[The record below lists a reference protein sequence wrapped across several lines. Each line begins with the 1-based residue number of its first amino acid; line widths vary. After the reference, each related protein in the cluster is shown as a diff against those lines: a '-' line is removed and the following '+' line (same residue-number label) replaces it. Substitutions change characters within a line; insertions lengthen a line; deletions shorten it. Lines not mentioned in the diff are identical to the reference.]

1 MKDKIYKAYKFRIY
15 PTNAQINFLNK
26 QFGAVRFIY
35 NYFLNQRDTQ
45 FKKTG
50 KSDNYYAQTK
60 TLKFMK
66 EQEEFKWLKEINSQT
81 CQQALQHLDAAYLKF
96 FRKETAFPRFKKKK
110 NYQSFCVPQHFKIL
124 EKGITIPKLKS
135 QIKCKF
141 HRKIIGEVKSLT
153 ISETPTGK
161 YFVSILVEQ
170 ENEYKQTIEGKIGID
185 LGIKDFITLSDG
197 TKYSFSVS
205 KKTKKLK
212 KLQHYY
218 SKKQKGSKRKEKLR
232 LRIARLNEKIAN
244 FRRDFQHKLSNK
256 LTNEYQTVCL
266 ESLRVKNMMKNH
278 KFAKAIGEV
287 GWYNFV
293 SMLQYKGKWKGCDIT
308 QIDQFYP
315 SSKTCSVCNWKKED
329 LKLSERSWKCP
340 NCGTEHDRDVNAA
353 RNILTYGLS
362 LKSISSGTEDYKRRE
377 AKKVSQKDREELR
390 RSVEDARTSA

>member
-15 PTNAQINFLNK
+15 PTKIQVDFLNK

-45 FKKTG
+45 FKETG

-60 TLKFMK
+60 ALKLMK
-66 EQEEFKWLKEINSQT
+66 WQEEFKWLKEINSQT
-81 CQQALQHLDAAYLKF
+81 CQQALQCLDAAYLKF

-124 EKGITIPKLKS
+124 EKGIIIPKLKS

-141 HRKIIGEVKSLT
+141 HREIVGEVKSLT
-153 ISETPTGK
+153 ISKTPIGK
-161 YFVSILVEQ
+161 HFVSILVEQ
-170 ENEYKQTIEGKIGID
+170 KNEYKQTSEGKIGID
-185 LGIKDFITLSDG
+185 LGIKDFVTLSDG

-232 LRIARLNEKIAN
+232 LRIARIYEKIAN
-244 FRRDFQHKLSNK
+244 SRRDFQHKLSTK
-256 LTNEYQTVCL
+256 LTNEYQTICL
-266 ESLRVKNMMKNH
+266 ETLRVKNMMKNH
-278 KFAKAIGEV
+278 KLARAIGEAS
-287 GWYNFV
+287 WYSFV
-293 SMLQYKGKWKGCDIT
+293 NMLQYKGKWKGCDII

-315 SSKTCSVCNWKKED
+315 SSKTCSRCNWKKEN
-329 LKLSERSWKCP
+329 LKLSERSWVCP
-340 NCGTEHDRDVNAA
+340 KCGTIHDRDINAA
-353 RNILTYGLS
+353 KNILTYGLS
-362 LKSISSGTEDYKRRE
+362 LKSISSGTEDYKRGEVKRG
-377 AKKVSQKDREELR
+377 S
-390 RSVEDARTSA
+390 SRTSKVAS

>member
-15 PTNAQINFLNK
+15 PNKIQIDFLNK

-45 FKKTG
+45 FKETG
-50 KSDNYYAQTK
+50 KSDSYYAQTK
-60 TLKFMK
+60 ALKLMK
-66 EQEEFKWLKEINSQT
+66 GQEEFKWLKEINSQT
-81 CQQALQHLDAAYLKF
+81 CQQALQCLDAAYLKF

-124 EKGITIPKLKS
+124 EKGIIIPKLKS

-141 HRKIIGEVKSLT
+141 YREIIGEVKSLT
-153 ISETPTGK
+153 ISKTLTGK

-170 ENEYKQTIEGKIGID
+170 KNEYKQTSEGKIGID
-185 LGIKDFITLSDG
+185 LGIKDFVTLSDG

-232 LRIARLNEKIAN
+232 LRIARLNEKIVN
-244 FRRDFQHKLSNK
+244 SRRDFQHKLSNK
-256 LTNEYQTVCL
+256 LTDEYQTICL
-266 ESLRVKNMMKNH
+266 ESLKVRNMMKNH
-278 KFAKAIGEV
+278 KLAGAIGEAS
-287 GWYNFV
+287 WYSFV
-293 SMLQYKGKWKGCDIT
+293 NMLQYKGKWKGCDII

-315 SSKTCSVCNWKKED
+315 SSKTCSCCNWKKEN
-329 LKLSERSWKCP
+329 LKLSERSWICP
-340 NCGTEHDRDVNAA
+340 NCGTEHDRDINAA
-353 RNILTYGLS
+353 KNILTYGLS
-362 LKSISSGTEDYKRRE
+362 LKSISSGTEDNKRR
-377 AKKVSQKDREELR
+377 KVKRGS
-390 RSVEDARTSA
+390 SRTSKVAS

>member
-15 PTNAQINFLNK
+15 PTKIQIDFLNK

-45 FKKTG
+45 FKETG
-50 KSDNYYAQTK
+50 KSDSYYAQTK
-60 TLKFMK
+60 ALKLMK
-66 EQEEFKWLKEINSQT
+66 GQEEFKWLKEINSQT
-81 CQQALQHLDAAYLKF
+81 CQQALQCLDAAYLKF

-124 EKGITIPKLKS
+124 EKGIIIPKLKS

-141 HRKIIGEVKSLT
+141 YREIIGEVKSLT
-153 ISETPTGK
+153 ISKTLTGK

-170 ENEYKQTIEGKIGID
+170 KNEYKQTSEGKIGID
-185 LGIKDFITLSDG
+185 LGIKDFVTLSDG

-232 LRIARLNEKIAN
+232 LRIAKLNEKIAN
-244 FRRDFQHKLSNK
+244 SRRDFQHKLSTK
-256 LTNEYQTVCL
+256 LTNEYQTICL
-266 ESLRVKNMMKNH
+266 ETLRVKNMMKNH
-278 KFAKAIGEV
+278 KLARAIGEAS
-287 GWYNFV
+287 WYSFV
-293 SMLQYKGKWKGCDIT
+293 NMLQYKGKWKGCDII

-315 SSKTCSVCNWKKED
+315 SSKTCSFCNWKKEN
-329 LKLSERSWKCP
+329 LKLSERSWICP
-340 NCGTEHDRDVNAA
+340 NCGTEHDRDINAA
-353 RNILTYGLS
+353 KNILIYGLS

-377 AKKVSQKDREELR
+377 VKKSLKKTE
-390 RSVEDARTSA
+390 SSFVEA

>member
-15 PTNAQINFLNK
+15 PTKIQIDFLNK

-45 FKKTG
+45 FKETG
-50 KSDNYYAQTK
+50 KSDSYYAQTK
-60 TLKFMK
+60 ALKLMK
-66 EQEEFKWLKEINSQT
+66 GQEEFKWLKEINSQT
-81 CQQALQHLDAAYLKF
+81 CQQALQCLDAAYLKF

-124 EKGITIPKLKS
+124 EKGIIIPKLKS

-141 HRKIIGEVKSLT
+141 YREIIGEVKSLT
-153 ISETPTGK
+153 ISKTLTGK

-170 ENEYKQTIEGKIGID
+170 KNEYKQTSEGKIGID
-185 LGIKDFITLSDG
+185 LGIKDFVTLSDG

-232 LRIARLNEKIAN
+232 LRIARLNEKIVN
-244 FRRDFQHKLSNK
+244 SRRDFQHKLSNK
-256 LTNEYQTVCL
+256 LTNEYQTICL
-266 ESLRVKNMMKNH
+266 ESLKVRNMMKNH
-278 KFAKAIGEV
+278 KLAGAIGEAS
-287 GWYNFV
+287 WYSFV
-293 SMLQYKGKWKGCDIT
+293 NMLQYKGKWKGCDII

-315 SSKTCSVCNWKKED
+315 SSKTCSYCNWKKEN
-329 LKLSERSWKCP
+329 LKLSERSWICP
-340 NCGTEHDRDVNAA
+340 NCGTEHDRDINAA
-353 RNILTYGLS
+353 KNILTYGLS
-362 LKSISSGTEDYKRRE
+362 LKSISSGTEDNKRRE
-377 AKKVSQKDREELR
+377 VKRGS
-390 RSVEDARTSA
+390 SRTSKVAS

>member
-15 PTNAQINFLNK
+15 PTKIQVDFLNK

-45 FKKTG
+45 FKETG

-60 TLKFMK
+60 ALKLMK
-66 EQEEFKWLKEINSQT
+66 WQEEFKWLKEINSQT
-81 CQQALQHLDAAYLKF
+81 CQQALQCLDAAYLKF

-124 EKGITIPKLKS
+124 EKGIIIPKLKS

-141 HRKIIGEVKSLT
+141 YREIIGEVKSLT
-153 ISETPTGK
+153 ISKTLTGK

-170 ENEYKQTIEGKIGID
+170 KNEYKQTSEGKIGID
-185 LGIKDFITLSDG
+185 LGIKDFVTLSDG

-244 FRRDFQHKLSNK
+244 SRRDFQHKLSTK
-256 LTNEYQTVCL
+256 LTNEYQTICL
-266 ESLRVKNMMKNH
+266 ESLKVRNMMKNH
-278 KFAKAIGEV
+278 KLARAIGEAS
-287 GWYNFV
+287 WYSFV
-293 SMLQYKGKWKGCDIT
+293 NMLQYKGKWKGCDII

-315 SSKTCSVCNWKKED
+315 SSKTCSRCNWKKEN
-329 LKLSERSWKCP
+329 LKLSERSWVCP
-340 NCGTEHDRDVNAA
+340 KCGTIHDRDINAA
-353 RNILTYGLS
+353 KNILTYGLS
-362 LKSISSGTEDYKRRE
+362 LKSISSGTEDYKRGEVKRG
-377 AKKVSQKDREELR
+377 S
-390 RSVEDARTSA
+390 SRTSKVAS

>member
-15 PTNAQINFLNK
+15 PTKIQIDFLNK

-45 FKKTG
+45 FKETG
-50 KSDNYYAQTK
+50 KSDSYYAQTK
-60 TLKFMK
+60 ALKLMK
-66 EQEEFKWLKEINSQT
+66 GQEEFKWLKEINSQT
-81 CQQALQHLDAAYLKF
+81 CQQALQCLDAAYLKF

-124 EKGITIPKLKS
+124 EKGIIIPKLKS

-141 HRKIIGEVKSLT
+141 YREIIGEVKSLT
-153 ISETPTGK
+153 ISKTLTGK

-170 ENEYKQTIEGKIGID
+170 KNEYKQTSEGKIGID
-185 LGIKDFITLSDG
+185 LGIKDFVTLSDG

-244 FRRDFQHKLSNK
+244 SRRDFQHKLSNK
-256 LTNEYQTVCL
+256 LTNEYQTICL
-266 ESLRVKNMMKNH
+266 ESLKVRNMMKNH
-278 KFAKAIGEV
+278 KLARAIGEAS
-287 GWYNFV
+287 WYSFV
-293 SMLQYKGKWKGCDIT
+293 NMLQYKGKWKGCDII

-315 SSKTCSVCNWKKED
+315 SSKTCSCCNWKKEN
-329 LKLSERSWKCP
+329 LKLSDRSWTCP
-340 NCGTEHDRDVNAA
+340 KCGTIHDRDINAA
-353 RNILTYGLS
+353 KNILTYGLS
-362 LKSISSGTEDYKRRE
+362 LKSISSGPEDNKRRE
-377 AKKVSQKDREELR
+377 VKRGS
-390 RSVEDARTSA
+390 SRTSKVAS

>member
-15 PTNAQINFLNK
+15 PTKIQIDFLNK

-45 FKKTG
+45 FKETG
-50 KSDNYYAQTK
+50 KSDSYYAQTK
-60 TLKFMK
+60 ALKLMK
-66 EQEEFKWLKEINSQT
+66 GQEEFKWLKEINSQT
-81 CQQALQHLDAAYLKF
+81 CQQALQCLDAAYLKF

-124 EKGITIPKLKS
+124 EKGIIIPKLKS

-141 HRKIIGEVKSLT
+141 YREIIGEVKSLT
-153 ISETPTGK
+153 ISKTLTRK

-170 ENEYKQTIEGKIGID
+170 KNEYKQTSEGKIGID
-185 LGIKDFITLSDG
+185 LGIKDFVTLSDG

-232 LRIARLNEKIAN
+232 LRIAKLNEKIAN
-244 FRRDFQHKLSNK
+244 SRRDFQHKLSTK
-256 LTNEYQTVCL
+256 LTNEYQTICL
-266 ESLRVKNMMKNH
+266 ETLRVKNMMKNH
-278 KFAKAIGEV
+278 KLARAIGEAS
-287 GWYNFV
+287 WYSFV
-293 SMLQYKGKWKGCDIT
+293 NMLQYKGKWKGCDII

-315 SSKTCSVCNWKKED
+315 SSKTCSHCNWKKEN
-329 LKLSERSWKCP
+329 LKLSERSWICPKC
-340 NCGTEHDRDVNAA
+340 GMIHDRDINAA
-353 RNILTYGLS
+353 KNILTYGLS
-362 LKSISSGTEDYKRRE
+362 LKSISSGTEDNKRGEVKRG
-377 AKKVSQKDREELR
+377 S
-390 RSVEDARTSA
+390 SRTSKVAS

>member
-15 PTNAQINFLNK
+15 PNKIQIDFLNK

-45 FKKTG
+45 FKETG
-50 KSDNYYAQTK
+50 KSDSYYAQTK
-60 TLKFMK
+60 ALKLMK
-66 EQEEFKWLKEINSQT
+66 RQEEFKWLKEINSQT
-81 CQQALQHLDAAYLKF
+81 CQQALQCLDAAYLKF
-96 FRKETAFPRFKKKK
+96 FRKETAFPKFKKKK

-124 EKGITIPKLKS
+124 EKGIIIPKLKS

-141 HRKIIGEVKSLT
+141 HREIIGEVKSLT
-153 ISETPTGK
+153 ISKTLTGK

-170 ENEYKQTIEGKIGID
+170 KNEYKQTSEGKIGID
-185 LGIKDFITLSDG
+185 LGIKDFVTLSDG
-197 TKYSFSVS
+197 TKYSFSVF

-218 SKKQKGSKRKEKLR
+218 SKKQKDLKRKEKLR
-232 LRIARLNEKIAN
+232 LRIARIYEKITN
-244 FRRDFQHKLSNK
+244 SRLDFQHKLSNK
-256 LTNEYQTVCL
+256 LTSEYQTICL

-278 KFAKAIGEV
+278 KLARAIGEAS
-287 GWYNFV
+287 WYSFIN
-293 SMLQYKGKWKGCDIT
+293 MLQYKGKWKGCDII

-329 LKLSERSWKCP
+329 LKLSERSWICP
-340 NCGTEHDRDVNAA
+340 NCGTEHNRDINAA
-353 RNILTYGLS
+353 KNILTYGLS

-377 AKKVSQKDREELR
+377 VKKSLKKTE
-390 RSVEDARTSA
+390 SSFVEA

>member
-15 PTNAQINFLNK
+15 PTKIQVDFLNK

-45 FKKTG
+45 FKETG

-60 TLKFMK
+60 ALKLMK
-66 EQEEFKWLKEINSQT
+66 WQEEFKWLKEINSQT
-81 CQQALQHLDAAYLKF
+81 CQQALQCLDAAYLKF

-124 EKGITIPKLKS
+124 EKGIIIPKLKS

-141 HRKIIGEVKSLT
+141 YREIIGEVKSLT
-153 ISETPTGK
+153 ISKTLTGK
-161 YFVSILVEQ
+161 YFVSILTEQ
-170 ENEYKQTIEGKIGID
+170 KNTYDQTLKGEIGID
-185 LGIKDFITLSDG
+185 LGIKDFVTLSDG

-232 LRIARLNEKIAN
+232 LRIARIYEKIAN
-244 FRRDFQHKLSNK
+244 SRRDFQHKLSNK
-256 LTNEYQTVCL
+256 LTNEYQTICL
-266 ESLRVKNMMKNH
+266 ESLKVRNMMKNH
-278 KFAKAIGEV
+278 KLARAIGEAS
-287 GWYNFV
+287 WYSFV
-293 SMLQYKGKWKGCDIT
+293 NMLQYKGKWKGCDII

-315 SSKTCSVCNWKKED
+315 SSKTCSRCNWKKEN
-329 LKLSERSWKCP
+329 LKLSERSWVCP
-340 NCGTEHDRDVNAA
+340 KCGTIHDRDINAA
-353 RNILTYGLS
+353 KNILTYGLS
-362 LKSISSGTEDYKRRE
+362 LKSISSGTEDNKRRE
-377 AKKVSQKDREELR
+377 VKRGS
-390 RSVEDARTSA
+390 SRTSKVAS

>member
-15 PTNAQINFLNK
+15 PTKIQIDFLNK

-45 FKKTG
+45 FKETG
-50 KSDNYYAQTK
+50 KSDNYFTQTK
-60 TLKFMK
+60 TLKLMK
-66 EQEEFKWLKEINSQT
+66 GQEEFKWLKEINSQT
-81 CQQALQHLDAAYLKF
+81 CQQALQCLDAAYLKF

-124 EKGITIPKLKS
+124 EKGIIIPKLKS
-135 QIKCKF
+135 QIRCKF
-141 HRKIIGEVKSLT
+141 YREIIGEVKSLT
-153 ISETPTGK
+153 ISKTLTRK

-170 ENEYKQTIEGKIGID
+170 KNGYKQTSEGKIGID
-185 LGIKDFITLSDG
+185 LGIKDFVTLSDG

-244 FRRDFQHKLSNK
+244 SRRDFQHKLSAK
-256 LTNEYQTVCL
+256 LTNEYQTICL
-266 ESLRVKNMMKNH
+266 ETLRVKNMMKNH
-278 KFAKAIGEV
+278 KLARAIGEAS
-287 GWYNFV
+287 WYSFV
-293 SMLQYKGKWKGCDIT
+293 NMLQYKGKWKGCDII

-315 SSKTCSVCNWKKED
+315 SSKTCSRCNWKKEN
-329 LKLSERSWKCP
+329 LKLSERSWICP
-340 NCGTEHDRDVNAA
+340 KCGTIHDRDINAA
-353 RNILTYGLS
+353 KNILTYGLS
-362 LKSISSGTEDYKRRE
+362 LKSISSGTEDYKRGEVKRG
-377 AKKVSQKDREELR
+377 S
-390 RSVEDARTSA
+390 SRTSKVAS

>member
-15 PTNAQINFLNK
+15 PTKIQIDFLNK

-45 FKKTG
+45 FKETG
-50 KSDNYYAQTK
+50 KSDSYYAQTK
-60 TLKFMK
+60 ALKLMK
-66 EQEEFKWLKEINSQT
+66 GQEEFKWLKEINSQT
-81 CQQALQHLDAAYLKF
+81 CQQALQCLDAAYLKF

-124 EKGITIPKLKS
+124 EKGIIIPKLKS

-141 HRKIIGEVKSLT
+141 YREIIGEVKSLT
-153 ISETPTGK
+153 ISKTLTGK

-170 ENEYKQTIEGKIGID
+170 KNEYKQTSEGKIGID
-185 LGIKDFITLSDG
+185 LGIKDFVTLSDG

-244 FRRDFQHKLSNK
+244 SRRDFQHKLSTK
-256 LTNEYQTVCL
+256 LTNEYQTICL
-266 ESLRVKNMMKNH
+266 ETLRVKNMMKNH
-278 KFAKAIGEV
+278 KLARAIGEAS
-287 GWYNFV
+287 WYSFV
-293 SMLQYKGKWKGCDIT
+293 NMLQYKGKWKGCDII
-308 QIDQFYP
+308 QINQFYP
-315 SSKTCSVCNWKKED
+315 SSKTCSRCNWKKEN
-329 LKLSERSWKCP
+329 LKLSERSWICP
-340 NCGTEHDRDVNAA
+340 KCGTIHDRDINAA
-353 RNILTYGLS
+353 KNILTYGLS

-377 AKKVSQKDREELR
+377 VKRGS
-390 RSVEDARTSA
+390 SRTSKVAS

>member
-15 PTNAQINFLNK
+15 PNKIQIDFLNK

-45 FKKTG
+45 FKETG
-50 KSDNYYAQTK
+50 KSDSYYAQTK
-60 TLKFMK
+60 ALKLMK
-66 EQEEFKWLKEINSQT
+66 RQEEFKWLKEINSQT
-81 CQQALQHLDAAYLKF
+81 CQQALQCLDAAYLKF

-124 EKGITIPKLKS
+124 EKGIIIPKLKS

-141 HRKIIGEVKSLT
+141 HREIIGEVKSLT
-153 ISETPTGK
+153 ISKTLTGK

-170 ENEYKQTIEGKIGID
+170 KNEYKQTSEGKIGID
-185 LGIKDFITLSDG
+185 LGIKDFVTLSDG
-197 TKYSFSVS
+197 TKYSFSVF

-218 SKKQKGSKRKEKLR
+218 SKKQKDLKRKEKLR
-232 LRIARLNEKIAN
+232 LRIARIYEKITN
-244 FRRDFQHKLSNK
+244 SRLDFQHKLSNK
-256 LTNEYQTVCL
+256 LTSEYQTICL

-278 KFAKAIGEV
+278 KLARAIGEAS
-287 GWYNFV
+287 WYSFIN
-293 SMLQYKGKWKGCDIT
+293 MLQYKGKWKGCDII

-329 LKLSERSWKCP
+329 LKLSERSWICP
-340 NCGTEHDRDVNAA
+340 NCGTEHNRDINAA
-353 RNILTYGLS
+353 KNILTYGLS

-377 AKKVSQKDREELR
+377 VKKSLKKTE
-390 RSVEDARTSA
+390 SSFVEA